1 MESASIRRGAIRPQD
16 RSRHALVP
24 VLLRLAAIVG
34 FAVAGWIA
42 LSALHDSAFAAE
54 RPHEMHVMHAVQA
67 VDEGS
72 ATLRHFTS
80 KPGRHMMSDDVR
92 DMGNDPMR
100 YVRSRQHD
108 LFDDK
113 DRAVRH
119 VRKAADAVGV
129 PRVRLPDVRPERPV
143 LGRLVTKVTDTRL
156 VQRPGADARPK
167 RREAAGA
174 ADEAAKDA
182 APAAAHPKAAAK
194 AAAAPKAGDCSRCR
208 GDHRAPAHAPVQPG
222 QDAPQG
228 GGSTGGHP
236 LTPVADLPNRRHPAA
251 PAAVDAGTFRRTA
264 LTDVAAPGSPSVV
277 PD

>member
-1 MESASIRRGAIRPQD
+1 M
-16 RSRHALVP
+16 P

-42 LSALHDSAFAAE
+42 LSALHDAAFAAE
-54 RPHEMHVMHAVQA
+54 RPHAVRTVQAVQA
-67 VDEGS
+67 AGEGS

-80 KPGRHMMSDDVR
+80 KPGWHMMSDDVR

-100 YVRSRQHD
+100 YVRSRRHD

-119 VRKAADAVGV
+119 VRKAADAAGV

-156 VQRPGADARPK
+156 VQRPADARPE
-167 RREAAGA
+167 RQDTAGA
-174 ADEAAKDA
+174 SHEASKDA
-182 APAAAHPKAAAK
+182 ASTAVSPKAAAK
-194 AAAAPKAGDCSRCR
+194 TSAAPAAGDCSRCR
-208 GDHRAPAHAPVQPG
+208 GDHRAPAQAPVQPG

-236 LTPVADLPNRRHPAA
+236 LMPVADLPNRRHPAA